1 MQVPGCSQPTH
12 QYGEGSWTAGLAE
25 AMGDAPFEVLPDAE
39 GVVQRGLD
47 KTEIQE
53 LGIWEKDG
61 FTGRTEESTT

>member
-1 MQVPGCSQPTH
+1 
-12 QYGEGSWTAGLAE
+12 
-25 AMGDAPFEVLPDAE
+25 MGDAPFEVLPDAE